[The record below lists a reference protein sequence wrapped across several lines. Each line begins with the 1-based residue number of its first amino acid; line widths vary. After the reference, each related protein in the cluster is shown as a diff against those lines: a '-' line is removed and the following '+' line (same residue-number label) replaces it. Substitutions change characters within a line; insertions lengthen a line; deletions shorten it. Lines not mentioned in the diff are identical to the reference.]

1 MNNSANCAI
10 WSVSLY
16 DQLELMFGTLL
27 GQVEQMVEIGH
38 CGRCGG
44 CKYLAGDTYG
54 YLHGTWLDLQ
64 DSYVTAIC
72 LVVQGGLYIYCFWW
86 FE

>member
-1 MNNSANCAI
+1 M
-10 WSVSLY
+10 
-16 DQLELMFGTLL
+16 
-27 GQVEQMVEIGH
+27 EIGH

-54 YLHGTWLDLQ
+54 YLHGTWLDLE
-64 DSYVTAIC
+64 DSNVTAIW
-72 LVVQGGLYIYCFWW
+72 LVVHGGLYIYCFWW